1 MRILRR
7 IANCMS
13 VNGVIKVKQI
23 KNNNNKKNKMTI
35 SLWNKPAQIVGDK
48 RRFRTSPSS
57 NAHFRNFLSSFII
70 VLNSLSFFRKSGLL
84 SKVSHI
90 HTRPSRHHLRCAGK
104 TLSLLRNSDLSTL
117 ENVILTH
124 VTFFCFF
131 CFLFLLFSLD
141 SPSSRPARYIRS
153 ASLYITTL
161 VTDFN

>member
-1 MRILRR
+1 MEQTGANRR
-7 IANCMS
+7 RQT
-13 VNGVIKVKQI
+13 QI
-23 KNNNNKKNKMTI
+23 SHI
-35 SLWNKPAQIVGDK
+35 SFEQ
-48 RRFRTSPSS
+48 RTLSQL
-57 NAHFRNFLSSFII
+57 LSSFII
-70 VLNSLSFFRKSGLL
+70 ALNSLSFFRKSGLL

-131 CFLFLLFSLD
+131 CFLFYYSHWTPLLLD
-141 SPSSRPARYIRS
+141 RLAIYAVPR
-153 ASLYITTL
+153 YITTL